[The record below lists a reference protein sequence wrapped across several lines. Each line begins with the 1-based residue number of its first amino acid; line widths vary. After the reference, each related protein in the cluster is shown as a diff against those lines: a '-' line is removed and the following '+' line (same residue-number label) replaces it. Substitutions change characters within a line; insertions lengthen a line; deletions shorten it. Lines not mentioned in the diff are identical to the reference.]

1 MFDFRPR
8 TGGWPYSWPVGARV
22 IEARPLAV
30 RVEEA
35 ARLSG
40 LPYAD
45 LIAFHERGKL
55 PFIELGPVQLVLVRD
70 LESLIAELPRSGE
83 PPAPPKRR
91 RGHRHRTPTA
101 AAYSS
106 RKPEPTAA

>member
-1 MFDFRPR
+1 VFDFPPRP
-8 TGGWPYSWPVGARV
+8 GGWPYTWPVGARV

-40 LPYAD
+40 LPYAE
-45 LIAFHERGKL
+45 IVAFHERGRL

-70 LESLIAELPRSGE
+70 LEKLIAELPRSGE

-91 RGHRHRTPTA
+91 RGHRHHHTA
-101 AAYSS
+101 AA
-106 RKPEPTAA
+106 